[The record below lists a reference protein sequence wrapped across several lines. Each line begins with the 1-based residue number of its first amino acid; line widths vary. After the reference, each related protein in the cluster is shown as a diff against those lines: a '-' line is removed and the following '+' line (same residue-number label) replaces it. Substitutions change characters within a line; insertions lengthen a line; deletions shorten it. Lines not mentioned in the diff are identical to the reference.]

1 MHLHTLLGIWS
12 SVGLGWCALL
22 SKGYALIPTK
32 TSRFWNQLSGSVP
45 LHFNSF
51 SHVFFASL
59 VKFLSRLDW
68 CAVILSVVSH
78 SFITLFHLL
87 FTPCWLGAF
96 SCITLLHWS
105 THIRWAASDSMI
117 WRSLR
122 DAFFFGVGCMFSL
135 FSFGFSG

>member
-1 MHLHTLLGIWS
+1 MHLCTLLGIWS

-22 SKGYALIPTK
+22 LKDYALICTK
-32 TSRFWNQLSGSVP
+32 TSHFWNQLSGSVP

-51 SHVFFASL
+51 SHVFFTSL
-59 VKFLSRLDW
+59 VKFLSCLDW

-87 FTPCWLGAF
+87 FTPCRLGAF
-96 SCITLLHWS
+96 SCITLSHWS
-105 THIRWAASDSMI
+105 THMRWAALDSMI

-122 DAFFFGVGCMFSL
+122 VAFFFGVGCMFSL
-135 FSFGFSG
+135 FLFGFSG